1 MMKGN
6 WEVQEYCLCGGWTNT
21 WAYEEDGK
29 RYPTRFASVEE
40 AEKGLEE
47 YIQDIKEEY
56 EAGNLYDEL
65 EIDNFR
71 IVEVEDE
78 ASIV

>member
-1 MMKGN
+1 MVN
-6 WEVQEYCLCGGWTNT
+6 AIRL
-21 WAYEEDGK
+21 
-29 RYPTRFASVEE
+29 
-40 AEKGLEE
+40 GLPA
-47 YIQDIKEEY
+47 QDMKEEY

-78 ASIV
+78 AGIV

>member
-1 MMKGN
+1 M
-6 WEVQEYCLCGGWTNT
+6 
-21 WAYEEDGK
+21 
-29 RYPTRFASVEE
+29 
-40 AEKGLEE
+40 
-47 YIQDIKEEY
+47 KEEY

-78 ASIV
+78 AGIV